1 MKKILLLVIAFLGL
15 STIGFSQLSIQDTS
29 GATLPNGDT
38 LYASGIA
45 GYQLSTHVFIYNGI
59 VPISVEAICVPT
71 SIACNGC
78 TYSIC
83 VGPTCYKTVAVN
95 TGFTSPTFTAP
106 KGKDTN
112 AFFQDYNA
120 VNAGTTVIMYEIK
133 NKTGTDSTWFFVKF
147 VASPTGVPTIA
158 ANNLK
163 MSSLYPNPANSTV
176 SFTYHTDYS
185 GTMSIYNSLGQIV
198 KTINLSSTKE
208 SMSLDTSDMPS
219 GVYICRL
226 QTAGANV
233 AFRRLVVSH

>member
-1 MKKILLLVIAFLGL
+1 MKKIILFVIAFVSL
-15 STIGFSQLSIQDTS
+15 SSFSFGQLSVQDTS
-29 GATLPNGDT
+29 GATIPNGDT
-38 LYASGIA
+38 LYASGTA

-59 VPISVEAICVPT
+59 VPIPVEAICVPT
-71 SIACNGC
+71 SVSCSGC

-147 VASPTGVPTIA
+147 VASPTSVPTIS

-163 MSSLYPNPANSTV
+163 MSSLYPNPANNNV
-176 SFTYHTDYS
+176 SFTYHTDYN
-185 GTMSIYNSLGQIV
+185 GTMSIYNSLGQVV
-198 KTINLSSTKE
+198 KTMSLSSAKE
-208 SMSLDTSDMPS
+208 SMNIDTSDMPS
-219 GVYICRL
+219 GIYICRL
-226 QTAGANV
+226 QATGAD
-233 AFRRLVVSH
+233 AEFRRLVVSH